1 VHLGEQFLDAC
12 SIIDGLNYHECV
24 YDLASLCFLGHPYPA
39 IEPCPQAVVSKRCMS
54 YSLGVRRR
62 GPDGR
67 WAVVGVDEA
76 ILKCVVKC
84 GLLRRCEL
92 DKLKFFLGHWRSFV
106 LKRRNEPP
114 DDPNV
119 AETV

>member
-1 VHLGEQFLDAC
+1 MLLDSTTNILLSNC
-12 SIIDGLNYHECV
+12 WHTQTTQV
-24 YDLASLCFLGHPYPA
+24 
-39 IEPCPQAVVSKRCMS
+39 VVSKRCMS

-84 GLLRRCEL
+84 GLLRGCEL
-92 DKLKFFLGHWRSFV
+92 DKLRFFLDHWRSRV
-106 LKRRNEPP
+106 SKQCREARKASKVMER
-114 DDPNV
+114 V
-119 AETV
+119 CM